1 MILSTNISTLTKK
14 ASPLKKNRR
23 VPWVTLAKSNW
34 STGPTIPQWHINIPN
49 ALAKAL
55 NLQKGEDVEWEIESR
70 TLLVLIRKTPPKSK
84 ILKTGTPPSVKM
96 K

>member
-1 MILSTNISTLTKK
+1 MGYPGKIQLVDRPN
-14 ASPLKKNRR
+14 N
-23 VPWVTLAKSNW
+23 
-34 STGPTIPQWHINIPN
+34 PQWHINIPN

-55 NLQKGEDVEWEIESR
+55 NLQKGEEVEWEIESR

-84 ILKTGTPPSVKM
+84 IPKTGTPPPVKT